1 MSKVKVKTVMGAT
14 AVVLI
19 FLVIMVAFL
28 FYAFPESM
36 ASSLGLGP
44 YQGDRILTVSCLVA
58 IFVLLLGWVTEKLFD
73 ISGKSGLYVQWSKN
87 KQQRL
92 SQNASV
98 LEFGDDQSKTVID
111 AKVVQIGR
119 AHV

>member
-19 FLVIMVAFL
+19 FLVIIVAFL

-44 YQGDRILTVSCLVA
+44 YESDRILTVSCLVA
-58 IFVLLLGWVTEKLFD
+58 LFVLLLGWITEKLFD
-73 ISGKSGLYVQWSKN
+73 VSGKSGLYVQWGKN
-87 KQQRL
+87 KQQQL
-92 SQNASV
+92 SQNGSV
-98 LEFGDDQSKTVID
+98 LEFGDEQGETVID
-111 AKVVQIGR
+111 VKMVQEHLR
-119 AHV
+119 L